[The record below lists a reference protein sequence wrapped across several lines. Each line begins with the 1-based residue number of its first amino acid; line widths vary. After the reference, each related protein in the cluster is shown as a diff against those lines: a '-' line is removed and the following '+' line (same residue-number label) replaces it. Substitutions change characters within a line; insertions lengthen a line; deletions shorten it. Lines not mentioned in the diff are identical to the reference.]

1 MRVRFSLSLSLYH
14 YESNTFNTSIRNI
27 TKNSLR
33 SRVRSFRSFDRKVNE
48 VTTKRGGKYN
58 TYIYIYIYPPL
69 PFLLPLEH
77 IGFEFWVWVNSMKTR
92 PNREPFVN
100 FRSPRSRKYFAH
112 GYPINILRRIL
123 SPSPPSMCARS
134 RLRSGYIARVSIESL
149 SKTLKYQRAAGFSGI
164 ELPGNTIAVDA
175 IRLYFCDY

>member
-1 MRVRFSLSLSLYH
+1 MSEAFDLSIEKWTKLR
-14 YESNTFNTSIRNI
+14 RNEEENI
-27 TKNSLR
+27 IL
-33 SRVRSFRSFDRKVNE
+33 
-48 VTTKRGGKYN
+48 
-58 TYIYIYIYPPL
+58 IYIYIPL